1 MSQKTLYYAQLAE
14 DTARRLTGNW
24 ERWAGFLATA
34 SRLYKYPYP
43 DQLMIYVQRPDATA
57 CASYDVWNDRM
68 NRYVRRGSKGIALL
82 DDTGDR
88 LRLRYVF
95 DLADTGTRSNSRDP
109 WLWTLEDR
117 HGIPVKAMLERRYG
131 TAADTLPQQLAD
143 AAGQLADAYWA
154 DHGQEIG
161 GIFANSM
168 LEEYDELNRGLAF
181 KRAVTASTTFA
192 LLSRCGYA
200 PENHFG
206 AETFRNIYEFNTPAT
221 VAALGTAVSESS
233 REVLLQIAAVVR
245 QVERDIAEERRLWDE
260 QHEYRVQAQ
269 RGLSGPEHRAE
280 PAADALGQ
288 VRQDAEKL
296 SEGEPP
302 RPLQPPASEWEAVP
316 APDGDRPGGEAA
328 ARTDDARTD
337 AGGGGNGGAES
348 PRPDAMDGP
357 DERLQGPGRGSD
369 PERADLQLSFF
380 ATEAEQIAQI
390 DQRAETEQ
398 VSVFSF
404 SEADWRAA
412 LASGSGFEHGKER
425 IAAYYAENHSAKE
438 RTAFLKQEYG
448 TGGRSWTFQ
457 DGSNGF
463 LDYDASGIKLRSY
476 PNGQEQRL
484 KWPEVEKRIHVLIA
498 TGQYLDEREAEK
510 PAAKRYQVIV
520 YHQTEGGLDERQEY
534 PTLEEAERA
543 AQGFINGTMEPDGF
557 SYDGAAVFD
566 LQEKTYLR
574 VYGAYPDDTSQPQE
588 VEEPTPSPQSAG
600 DPLAPAYQKGDT
612 VYLEGSPYEI
622 TRVSAY
628 HVELLPPGLVYPI
641 FRSEPKER
649 FEQLLT
655 RDERNAS
662 VTEYLAEALSAIDP
676 DLEEALTMEGGL
688 LDVDGREE
696 LTAAF
701 RAGEGNSQIAQR
713 LAERYSCAADI
724 VELEGGDL
732 ADYQG
737 TQAGFELAIQ
747 DKYETTIS
755 RSWGEVARTLRT
767 LYQVG
772 QGEFVR
778 EPKAME
784 QAESVR
790 EPVDLTV
797 SESTQPE
804 RLEPKTTDSAPAPPE
819 LADTPAKSD
828 APAVPTLISEPVAF
842 YPAGKNGLPYDI
854 AVERLHVEPPQSEIP
869 APPARNFRIT
879 DEHLGE
885 GGPKQKFACN
895 IEAIRTL
902 QAIETE
908 GRSATPE
915 EQTVLSQYVGWG
927 GLADAFDPDK
937 DSWAREY
944 TQLKELLTP
953 EEYAAARA
961 STLNAHYTSPTV
973 IRAIYD
979 AVEQMGFT
987 TGNILEPSMGVGNF
1001 FGMLPESM
1009 QGSRLYGVE
1018 LDSITGRIARQL
1030 YPEANITV
1038 ADFETTSQR
1047 DFYDLA
1053 VGNVPFG
1060 NYKVNDKAYNQL
1072 GFSIHNY
1079 FFAKALDQ
1087 VRPGGV
1093 VAFVTSRFT
1102 MDSKDSSARKYLAQR
1117 ADLLGAVRLPN
1128 NAFKANAGTEV
1139 VSDIL
1144 FLQKL
1149 ERPIDRE
1156 PEWVQV
1162 GRTPEGFTV
1171 NQYFVDHPDMVLG
1184 IFSSENTQYGREDVT
1199 VDPIEGADLAEQ
1211 LKSAMAHIN
1220 GRYEAVERVNTELD
1234 EGAPD
1239 VLPADPGVKNFSYTV
1254 VDGEVYYRENSVMTP
1269 VELSGDAKERV
1280 KGMVEL
1286 RGIVNELI
1294 VYQLED
1300 FPETDIAAKQAELN
1314 AAYDAFTAKY
1324 GLLND
1329 RKNGRLFED
1338 DSSYYLLCSL
1348 ENLDENGKLKS
1359 KADMFTKRTIRP
1371 ERAVTHVD
1379 TPAEALAVSIGEKGR
1394 VDLPYMTELLG
1405 TPEDFGRITDEL
1417 RGVIFQDPSDQ
1428 SWKTADE
1435 YLSGNVRNKLQIAR
1449 LVAANDPAFEVNVEA
1464 LTAAQPKDLDATEI
1478 DVRLGATWIS
1488 PDIIQKFMNE
1498 TFQIPFY
1505 LRYAIRVKFSPATA
1519 EWRIE
1524 GKTKTG
1530 RNDVM
1535 AYETFGT
1542 ARASAYKILEDTLN
1556 LRDARVYDTVEDDSG
1571 KPKRVL
1577 NKKETMLAG
1586 QKQQVI
1592 KDAFANWIWQDP
1604 QRRESLVK
1612 QYNEL
1617 FNSAR
1622 PREYDGSH
1630 IHFVGMNPEI
1640 TLREHQR
1647 NAIAHVLYGG
1657 NTLLAHEV
1665 GAGKT
1670 FEMAASA
1677 MEAKRLGLCQKSLF
1691 VVPNHLTLQWAQEF
1705 LHLYPSAKLLV
1716 ASKRDFETANRK
1728 KFCARIATG
1737 DYDAVI
1743 IGHSQFEK
1751 IPLSFERQ
1759 ERIIQEQIDEIQSGI
1774 AELKHSSGE
1783 KFTIKQMEKSRKQLE
1798 MKLEKLRATERKDDV
1813 VTFEE
1818 LGVDRLFVDESH
1830 HFKNLFLVT
1839 KMRNVAGLSTSE
1851 AQKSSD
1857 MFGKCRYMDELTG
1870 GRGVIF
1876 ATGTPV
1882 SNSMV
1887 ELFTVMRYLQY
1898 GTLQQKNLIHF
1909 DCWASTFGETT
1920 TSIELA
1926 PEGTGYR
1933 ARTRFAK
1940 FFNLPELMTMFK
1952 EVADIKTS
1960 DQLHLPV
1967 PEAKFETV
1975 LVKPSEIQKE
1985 MVQALSERAGK
1996 INAGM
2001 VDASE
2006 DNMLCVTNDGRK
2018 IGLDQRLMNPLLP
2031 DDPNS
2036 KLNACVRNVLRIWE
2050 EGTEQRLTQLL
2061 FCDLS
2066 TPKGDGQ
2073 FNVYDD
2079 VKKKLLAAGVPETEV
2094 AFIHTADTEA
2104 KKKELFSKVRT
2115 GQVRILLGST
2125 AKMGAGTNVQD
2136 RLVAVHHLDVGWKPS
2151 DMTQR
2156 NGRIIRQGNRNKT
2169 VQIYNYVTE
2178 GTFDAYLFQTLENK
2192 QRFIGQIMTSKSP
2205 VRSCEDVD
2213 EQVLSYAEVK
2223 ALCAGNPLIKEKMN
2237 LDVEVAKLKVLKADH
2252 QSQKYRLEDKLLKEF
2267 PASIQCQKA
2276 EIAAL
2281 QQDAKVVE
2289 SNPQV
2294 KDGFCGMSIKGMRF
2308 EDKLAAGERLLL
2320 ACKEMPTAETVTLGN
2335 YRGFGLDLRFD
2346 TFRNEYQAV
2355 LRGASSHFVP
2365 LGTDARGN
2373 LTRLDNA
2380 LDSFPDRIAR
2390 AESQLQTLYQ
2400 QRDAAQVEVE
2410 KPFPKEAELAEK
2422 SARLAELDTLL
2433 NMESRP
2439 EPEQDMSE
2447 AEQDER
2453 SEGHRPSVLA
2463 GLKAAAAE
2471 KPARDKPQKKE
2482 EPER

>member
-1 MSQKTLYYAQLAE
+1 MSEKTLYYAQLAE
-14 DTARRLTGNW
+14 DTARRLTGSW

-43 DQLMIYVQRPDATA
+43 DQLMIYAQRPGATA

-82 DDTGDR
+82 DDAGDR

-95 DLADTGTRSNSRDP
+95 DLADTGTRANSRDP

-117 HGIPVKAMLERRYG
+117 HRIPVAVMLERRYG
-131 TAADTLPQQLAD
+131 TAATDLPQQFAD
-143 AAGQLADAYWA
+143 AAGTLADAYWA
-154 DHGQEIG
+154 DHGQEIS

-192 LLSRCGYA
+192 LLSRCGYT

-206 AETFRNIYEFNTPAT
+206 AEDFRNIYEFNTPAT
-221 VAALGTAVSESS
+221 VAALGTAVSEGS

-245 QVERDIAEERRLWDE
+245 QVEREVTEERRLWDE
-260 QHEYRVQAQ
+260 QHSVAVHAE
-269 RGLSGPEHRAE
+269 RGLSDPEHRTE

-288 VRQDAEKL
+288 VRADAPDI
-296 SEGEPP
+296 SQGESAG
-302 RPLQPPASEWEAVP
+302 PLQSPAPERDAVP
-316 APDGDRPGGEAA
+316 APGGDRPNSEGPLGPA
-328 ARTDDARTD
+328 D
-337 AGGGGNGGAES
+337 GGAAETEPS
-348 PRPDAMDGP
+348 PGQSGAADGLGAAH
-357 DERLQGPGRGSD
+357 ERSENAGRGSN

-380 ATEAEQIAQI
+380 ATEAEQIEQI

-398 VSVFSF
+398 VSAFSF
-404 SEADWRAA
+404 SEADWRTA
-412 LASGSGFEHGKER
+412 LASGSGFEYGKER
-425 IAAYYAENHSAKE
+425 IAAYYAENHTQKE
-438 RTAFLKQEYG
+438 RIEFLKQEYG

-463 LDYDASGIKLRSY
+463 LDYDASGVKLRSY
-476 PNGQEQRL
+476 PKGQEQRL
-484 KWPEVEKRIHVLIA
+484 KWSEVEKRIHVLIA
-498 TGQYLDEREAEK
+498 TGQYLDGPEQTVPDEKDTRTEGDILREKLAERGIING
-510 PAAKRYQVIV
+510 QVIDPKKLDSDPFIRQV
-520 YHQTEGGLDERQEY
+520 VADVTAREIEPVTEAAEPVPLELAQTES
-534 PTLEEAERA
+534 P
-543 AQGFINGTMEPDGF
+543 EP
-557 SYDGAAVFD
+557 
-566 LQEKTYLR
+566 
-574 VYGAYPDDTSQPQE
+574 
-588 VEEPTPSPQSAG
+588 
-600 DPLAPAYQKGDT
+600 
-612 VYLEGSPYEI
+612 EGSPDEY
-622 TRVSAY
+622 AA
-628 HVELLPPGLVYPI
+628 PN
-641 FRSEPKER
+641 EP
-649 FEQLLT
+649 
-655 RDERNAS
+655 
-662 VTEYLAEALSAIDP
+662 
-676 DLEEALTMEGGL
+676 
-688 LDVDGREE
+688 
-696 LTAAF
+696 TA
-701 RAGEGNSQIAQR
+701 
-713 LAERYSCAADI
+713 
-724 VELEGGDL
+724 
-732 ADYQG
+732 
-737 TQAGFELAIQ
+737 T
-747 DKYETTIS
+747 
-755 RSWGEVARTLRT
+755 
-767 LYQVG
+767 
-772 QGEFVR
+772 
-778 EPKAME
+778 
-784 QAESVR
+784 
-790 EPVDLTV
+790 
-797 SESTQPE
+797 
-804 RLEPKTTDSAPAPPE
+804 SAPA
-819 LADTPAKSD
+819 
-828 APAVPTLISEPVAF
+828 AF
-842 YPAGKNGLPYDI
+842 FSANQNALPYDI
-854 AVERLHVEPPQSEIP
+854 VVEKLHIENPEPEIS
-869 APPARNFRIT
+869 ASPARNFHIT

-885 GGPKQKFACN
+885 GGPKQKFARN

-902 QAIETE
+902 QAIEAE

-937 DSWAREY
+937 DSWAKEY
-944 TQLKELLTP
+944 KELKGLLS
-953 EEYAAARA
+953 EDEYAAARA

-979 AVEQMGFT
+979 TVEQMGLI

-1038 ADFETTSQR
+1038 AGFETTSQR

-1060 NYKVNDKAYNQL
+1060 NYKVNDKAYNNL
-1072 GFSIHNY
+1072 GFTIHNY

-1087 VRPGGV
+1087 VRPGGI

-1162 GRTPEGFTV
+1162 GQTPEGFTV
-1171 NQYFVDHPDMVLG
+1171 NQYFVDHPEMILG
-1184 IFSSENTQYGREDVT
+1184 ELSAESTQYGREDVT
-1199 VDPIEGADLAEQ
+1199 VDPIEGADLAGQ
-1211 LKSAMAHIN
+1211 LKEATAKIQ
-1220 GRYEAVERVNTELD
+1220 GRYVAAERAETELD
-1234 EGAPD
+1234 EGASHI
-1239 VLPADPGVKNFSYTV
+1239 LPADPNVKNFSYTV

-1269 VELSGDAKERV
+1269 VELSGDAKERI
-1280 KGMVEL
+1280 KGMAEL
-1286 RGIVNELI
+1286 RSLVNELI
-1294 VYQLED
+1294 AYQLED
-1300 FPETDIAAKQAELN
+1300 FPDADIAAKQAELN
-1314 AAYDAFTAKY
+1314 AAYDAFSTKF

-1379 TPAEALAVSIGEKGR
+1379 TPAEALAVSIGEKGK
-1394 VDLPYMTELLG
+1394 VDLSYMAELLG
-1405 TPEDFGRITDEL
+1405 TPEDFGRITGEL
-1417 RGVIFQDPSDQ
+1417 RGVIFKDPSEDVSDPEAGWQ
-1428 SWKTADE
+1428 TADE

-1449 LVAANDPAFEVNVEA
+1449 LAAANDPAFTINVEA
-1464 LTAAQPKDLDATEI
+1464 LTKAQPKELEASEI

-1488 PDIIQKFMNE
+1488 PDIIQKFMSE
-1498 TFQIPFY
+1498 TFRIPFY
-1505 LRYAIRVKFSPATA
+1505 MRYAIQVKFSPSTA

-1530 RNDVM
+1530 HNDVM

-1586 QKQQVI
+1586 QKQQAI

-1716 ASKRDFETANRK
+1716 ASKKDFETANRK
-1728 KFCARIATG
+1728 KFCVRIATG

-1830 HFKNLFLVT
+1830 SFKNLFLVT

-1870 GRGVIF
+1870 GRGVVF

-1898 GTLQQKNLIHF
+1898 GTLQQKGLTHF

-1985 MVQALSERAGK
+1985 MVQSLSERAGK

-2036 KLNACVRNVLRIWE
+2036 KLNACVSNVLRIWE
-2050 EGTEQRLTQLL
+2050 EGKEDRLTQLL

-2094 AFIHTADTEA
+2094 AFIHSADTEA

-2178 GTFDAYLFQTLENK
+2178 GTFDAYLWQTLENK

-2281 QQDAKVVE
+2281 QQDAKAVE

-2294 KDGFCGMSIKGMRF
+2294 KDGFCGMTVKGMHL

-2355 LRGASSHFVP
+2355 LRGATSHFVP

-2380 LDSFPDRIAR
+2380 LDGFPDRIAR
-2390 AESQLQTLYQ
+2390 AENQLQTLYQ

-2422 SARLAELDTLL
+2422 SARLAELDILL

-2439 EPEQDMSE
+2439 DPEQDTPE
-2447 AEQDER
+2447 AEQDEQ
-2453 SEGHRPSVLA
+2453 SEEHRPSVLA

-2471 KPARDKPQKKE
+2471 KSVPNKQHKKE
-2482 EPER
+2482 AER

>member
-14 DTARRLTGNW
+14 DTARRLTRNW

-43 DQLMIYVQRPDATA
+43 DQLMIYAQRPGATA

-109 WLWTLEDR
+109 WLWKLEDR

-161 GIFANSM
+161 GILANSM

-181 KRAVTASTTFA
+181 KRAVTTSTTFA
-192 LLSRCGYA
+192 LLSRCGYS
-200 PENHFG
+200 PETHFG
-206 AETFRNIYEFNTPAT
+206 PEEFKAVYEFNTPAT

-233 REVLLQIAAVVR
+233 REVLLQIAAVIR

-269 RGLSGPEHRAE
+269 RGLSGPEHRTE

-288 VRQDAEKL
+288 VRADAPDI
-296 SEGEPP
+296 SQGESA
-302 RPLQPPASEWEAVP
+302 RPLQPPAPEREAVP
-316 APDGDRPGGEAA
+316 APGGDRPDSEGPLGPA
-328 ARTDDARTD
+328 D
-337 AGGGGNGGAES
+337 GGAAETEPS
-348 PRPDAMDGP
+348 PGQNGAADGLGAAH
-357 DERLQGPGRGSD
+357 ERSENAGRGSD
-369 PERADLQLSFF
+369 PERADFQLSFF
-380 ATEAEQIAQI
+380 ATEAEQIEQI
-390 DQRAETEQ
+390 DRRAETEQ
-398 VSVFSF
+398 VSAFSF

-412 LASGSGFEHGKER
+412 LASGSGFENGKAR
-425 IAAYYAENHSAKE
+425 IAAYYAENHTQKE
-438 RTAFLKQEYG
+438 HIEFLKQEYG

-463 LDYDASGIKLRSY
+463 LDYDASGVKLRSY

-498 TGQYLDEREAEK
+498 TGQYRDEAEQTV
-510 PAAKRYQVIV
+510 P
-520 YHQTEGGLDERQEY
+520 TEGE
-534 PTLEEAERA
+534 
-543 AQGFINGTMEPDGF
+543 I
-557 SYDGAAVFD
+557 
-566 LQEKTYLR
+566 LR
-574 VYGAYPDDTSQPQE
+574 E
-588 VEEPTPSPQSAG
+588 
-600 DPLAPAYQKGDT
+600 
-612 VYLEGSPYEI
+612 
-622 TRVSAY
+622 
-628 HVELLPPGLVYPI
+628 
-641 FRSEPKER
+641 
-649 FEQLLT
+649 
-655 RDERNAS
+655 
-662 VTEYLAEALSAIDP
+662 
-676 DLEEALTMEGGL
+676 
-688 LDVDGREE
+688 
-696 LTAAF
+696 
-701 RAGEGNSQIAQR
+701 R
-713 LAERYSCAADI
+713 LAERGVVNGQLVDPEKLDSDPFIRQMVADAEATKETVSAQFQKTLTAEDVTDIRLESSSYSAVSREKEYHLSCKINGVPDTLVYTVSQHDDGEGFTIRSGQREEDDIWKKMPQPELEKLEAVLARAVEFDYWSKSIEHAADADA
-724 VELEGGDL
+724 LEVVSL
-732 ADYQG
+732 DYQWAEDLNLSSE
-737 TQAGFELAIQ
+737 QRDALWAQIE
-747 DKYETTIS
+747 
-755 RSWGEVARTLRT
+755 AR
-767 LYQVG
+767 
-772 QGEFVR
+772 
-778 EPKAME
+778 KE
-784 QAESVR
+784 Q
-790 EPVDLTV
+790 LT
-797 SESTQPE
+797 TQPAIPT
-804 RLEPKTTDSAPAPPE
+804 EPMAA
-819 LADTPAKSD
+819 
-828 APAVPTLISEPVAF
+828 
-842 YPAGKNGLPYDI
+842 YPAEETHLPYDVV
-854 AVERLHVEPPQSEIP
+854 VERLHVDQPQPEIS
-869 APPARNFRIT
+869 APPAQNFRIT

-885 GGPKQKFACN
+885 GGPKQKFARN

-902 QAIETE
+902 QTLENE
-908 GRSATPE
+908 NRNATPE
-915 EQTVLSQYVGWG
+915 EQEILSQYVGWG

-944 TQLKELLTP
+944 KELKGLLS
-953 EEYAAARA
+953 EDEYAAARA

-979 AVEQMGFT
+979 AVEQMGFQ

-1009 QGSRLYGVE
+1009 AGSRLYGVE

-1038 ADFETTSQR
+1038 AGFETTSQR

-1093 VAFVTSRFT
+1093 VAFVTSRYT

-1128 NAFKANAGTEV
+1128 NTFKANAGTEV

-1162 GRTPEGFTV
+1162 GRTPEGFTI

-1184 IFSSENTQYGREDVT
+1184 ELSAESTQYGREDVT
-1199 VDPIEGADLAEQ
+1199 VDPIEGSDLAEQ
-1211 LKSAMAHIN
+1211 LK
-1220 GRYEAVERVNTELD
+1220 EATGKIHGQYVAVARTETELD

-1239 VLPADPGVKNFSYTV
+1239 VLPADPNVKNFSYTV

-1280 KGMVEL
+1280 KGMAEL
-1286 RGIVNELI
+1286 RSLVNELI
-1294 VYQLED
+1294 AYQLED
-1300 FPETDIAAKQAELN
+1300 FPDADIAAKQAELN
-1314 AAYDAFTAKY
+1314 AAYDAFSTKF

-1371 ERAVTHVD
+1371 ERTVTHVD
-1379 TPAEALAVSIGEKGR
+1379 TPAEALAVSIGEKGK
-1394 VDLPYMTELLG
+1394 VDLSYMAELLG
-1405 TPEDFGRITDEL
+1405 TPEDFERITGEL
-1417 RGVIFQDPSDQ
+1417 RGVIFKDPSEDVSDPEAGWQ
-1428 SWKTADE
+1428 TADE
-1435 YLSGNVRNKLQIAR
+1435 YLSGNVRNKLQIAK
-1449 LVAANDPAFEVNVEA
+1449 LAAANDPTFAVNVEA
-1464 LTAAQPKDLDATEI
+1464 LTRAQPKELEASEI

-1488 PDIIQKFMNE
+1488 PDVIQKFMNE

-1530 RNDVM
+1530 HNDVM

-1542 ARASAYKILEDTLN
+1542 TRASAYKILEDTLN
-1556 LRDARVYDTVEDDSG
+1556 LRDARVYDTVEDDNG

-1586 QKQQVI
+1586 QKQQAI
-1592 KDAFANWIWQDP
+1592 KDAFANWVWQDP
-1604 QRRESLVK
+1604 QRREMLVR

-1617 FNSAR
+1617 FNSTR

-1716 ASKRDFETANRK
+1716 ASKKDFETANRK

-1759 ERIIQEQIDEIQSGI
+1759 ERIIQEQIDEIQGGI

-1798 MKLEKLRATERKDDV
+1798 MKLEKLRAAERKDDV

-1830 HFKNLFLVT
+1830 SFKNLFLVT

-1882 SNSMV
+1882 SNSMT
-1887 ELFTVMRYLQY
+1887 ELYTVMRYLQY
-1898 GTLQQKNLIHF
+1898 GTLHQKGLTHF

-1985 MVQALSERAGK
+1985 MVQSLSERAGK
-1996 INAGM
+1996 INAGI

-2050 EGTEQRLTQLL
+2050 EGKEERLTQLL

-2079 VKKKLLAAGVPETEV
+2079 VKKKLLAVGVPETEV

-2267 PASIQCQKA
+2267 PASIQRQKV
-2276 EIAAL
+2276 EIVAL
-2281 QQDAKVVE
+2281 QQDAKTAE
-2289 SNPQV
+2289 ANPQV
-2294 KDGFCGMSIKGMRF
+2294 KDGFCGMTVKGMHF

-2320 ACKEMPTAETVTLGN
+2320 ACKEMPTAETVTLGS

-2355 LRGASSHFVP
+2355 LRGATSHFVP
-2365 LGTDARGN
+2365 LGTDVRGN

-2390 AESQLQTLYQ
+2390 AENQLQTLYQ

-2410 KPFPKEAELAEK
+2410 KPFPKEVELAEK

-2433 NMESRP
+2433 NMEGRP
-2439 EPEQDMSE
+2439 EPERE
-2447 AEQDER
+2447 KPEVEQGER
-2453 SEGHRPSVLA
+2453 RPSVLA
-2463 GLKAAAAE
+2463 GLKTAAAE
-2471 KPARDKPQKKE
+2471 KSTPNKQHKKE
-2482 EPER
+2482 AER

>member
-1 MSQKTLYYAQLAE
+1 MSEKTLYYAQLAE
-14 DTARRLTGNW
+14 DTARRLTGSW
-24 ERWAGFLATA
+24 ERWAGFLSTSA
-34 SRLYKYPYP
+34 RLYKYPYP
-43 DQLMIYVQRPDATA
+43 DQLMIYAQRPDATA

-82 DDTGDR
+82 DDAGDR

-117 HGIPVKAMLERRYG
+117 HMIPVAAMLERRYG

-143 AAGQLADAYWA
+143 VAGTLADAYWA

-161 GIFANSM
+161 GILANSL

-181 KRAVTASTTFA
+181 KRAVTTSTTFA

-206 AETFRNIYEFNTPAT
+206 HEEFSNIYEFNTPAT
-221 VAALGTAVSESS
+221 VAALGTAASESS

-260 QHEYRVQAQ
+260 QHSIAVHAE

-280 PAADALGQ
+280 PAADAPGQ
-288 VRQDAEKL
+288 VWADTENL
-296 SEGEPP
+296 SEGEPA
-302 RPLQPPASEWEAVP
+302 RLLQPPAPEREAVP
-316 APDGDRPGGEAA
+316 APGGDRPDGEAA
-328 ARTDDARTD
+328 AGTDDATT
-337 AGGGGNGGAES
+337 GGGGGRYRGTES

-357 DERLQGPGRGSD
+357 DERLQGSGRGSD

-398 VSVFSF
+398 VSAFSF

-412 LASGSGFEHGKER
+412 LASGSGFENGKER
-425 IAAYYAENHSAKE
+425 IAAYYAENHTQKE
-438 RTAFLKQEYG
+438 RIEFLKKEYG
-448 TGGRSWTFQ
+448 TGGCSWTFQ

-463 LDYDASGIKLRSY
+463 LDYDASGVKLRSY

-498 TGQYLDEREAEK
+498 TGQYWDEAEQTV
-510 PAAKRYQVIV
+510 P
-520 YHQTEGGLDERQEY
+520 TEGE
-534 PTLEEAERA
+534 
-543 AQGFINGTMEPDGF
+543 I
-557 SYDGAAVFD
+557 
-566 LQEKTYLR
+566 LR
-574 VYGAYPDDTSQPQE
+574 E
-588 VEEPTPSPQSAG
+588 
-600 DPLAPAYQKGDT
+600 
-612 VYLEGSPYEI
+612 
-622 TRVSAY
+622 
-628 HVELLPPGLVYPI
+628 
-641 FRSEPKER
+641 
-649 FEQLLT
+649 
-655 RDERNAS
+655 
-662 VTEYLAEALSAIDP
+662 
-676 DLEEALTMEGGL
+676 
-688 LDVDGREE
+688 
-696 LTAAF
+696 
-701 RAGEGNSQIAQR
+701 R
-713 LAERYSCAADI
+713 LAERGIVNGQLVDPEKLDSDPFIRQVVADAEATKETVSAQFQKTLTAEDVTDIRLESSSYSAVSREKEYHLSCKINGVPDTLVYTVSQHDDGEGFTIRSGQREEDDIWKKMPQPELEKLEAVLARAVEFDYWSKSIEHAADTDA
-724 VELEGGDL
+724 LEVVSL
-732 ADYQG
+732 DYQWAEDLNLSSEQRDALWAQIEARKEQLT
-737 TQAGFELAIQ
+737 TQ
-747 DKYETTIS
+747 
-755 RSWGEVARTLRT
+755 
-767 LYQVG
+767 
-772 QGEFVR
+772 
-778 EPKAME
+778 
-784 QAESVR
+784 
-790 EPVDLTV
+790 
-797 SESTQPE
+797 
-804 RLEPKTTDSAPAPPE
+804 
-819 LADTPAKSD
+819 
-828 APAVPTLISEPVAF
+828 PAVPTEPMAA
-842 YPAGKNGLPYDI
+842 YPAEETHLPYDVV
-854 AVERLHVEPPQSEIP
+854 VERLHVDQPQPEIP
-869 APPARNFRIT
+869 APPARNFHIT

-885 GGPKQKFACN
+885 GGPKQKFARN

-902 QAIETE
+902 QAIEAE

-944 TQLKELLTP
+944 TQLKELLSP

-979 AVEQMGFT
+979 AVEQMGFR
-987 TGNILEPSMGVGNF
+987 TGNILEPSCGVGNF

-1038 ADFETTSQR
+1038 AGFETTSQR

-1060 NYKVNDKAYNQL
+1060 NYKVNDKAYNNL

-1102 MDSKDSSARKYLAQR
+1102 MDSKDSTARKYLAQR

-1162 GRTPEGFTV
+1162 GQTPEGYTI

-1184 IFSSENTQYGREDVT
+1184 ELSAESTQYGREDVT
-1199 VDPIEGADLAEQ
+1199 VDPIEGSDLAEQ

-1220 GRYEAVERVNTELD
+1220 GRYEAMERVNTELD
-1234 EGAPD
+1234 EGASHI
-1239 VLPADPGVKNFSYTV
+1239 LPADPNVKNFSYTV

-1286 RGIVNELI
+1286 RGLVNELI
-1294 VYQLED
+1294 SYQLED
-1300 FPETDIAAKQAELN
+1300 YPDAEISAKQAELN

-1371 ERAVTHVD
+1371 ERTVTHVD

-1394 VDLPYMTELLG
+1394 VDLSYMAELLG

-1428 SWKTADE
+1428 NWKTADE

-1449 LVAANDPAFEVNVEA
+1449 LAAANDPAFTINVEA
-1464 LTAAQPKDLDATEI
+1464 LTKAQPKELEASEI

-1488 PDIIQKFMNE
+1488 PDIIQKFMSE
-1498 TFQIPFY
+1498 TFRIPFY
-1505 LRYAIRVKFSPATA
+1505 MRYAIQVKFSPSTA

-1586 QKQQVI
+1586 QKQQAI

-1617 FNSAR
+1617 FNSTR

-1640 TLREHQR
+1640 TLRKHQR

-1716 ASKRDFETANRK
+1716 ASKKDFETANRK

-1818 LGVDRLFVDESH
+1818 LGVDRLFVDEGH
-1830 HFKNLFLVT
+1830 AFKNLFLVT

-1870 GRGVIF
+1870 GRGVVF

-1898 GTLQQKNLIHF
+1898 GTLQQKGLTHF

-1985 MVQALSERAGK
+1985 MVQSLSERAGK
-1996 INAGM
+1996 INAGI
-2001 VDASE
+2001 VDPSE
-2006 DNMLCVTNDGRK
+2006 DNMLKITSDGRK

-2050 EGTEQRLTQLL
+2050 EGKEGKLTQLL

-2079 VKKKLLAAGVPETEV
+2079 VKKKLLAAGVPESEV

-2281 QQDAKVVE
+2281 QQDAKAVE

-2294 KDGFCGMSIKGMRF
+2294 KDGFCGMTVKGMHF

-2320 ACKEMPTAETVTLGN
+2320 VCKEMPTAETVTLGH

-2355 LRGASSHFVP
+2355 LRGATSHFVP

-2390 AESQLQTLYQ
+2390 AENQLQTLYQ

-2433 NMESRP
+2433 NMEGRP
-2439 EPEQDMSE
+2439 EPEQEEPE
-2447 AEQDER
+2447 AEQDEQ
-2453 SEGHRPSVLA
+2453 SGEHRLSVLA

-2471 KPARDKPQKKE
+2471 KSAPNKQHKKE
-2482 EPER
+2482 AER

>member
-1 MSQKTLYYAQLAE
+1 MSEKTLYYAQLAE

-34 SRLYKYPYP
+34 GRLYKYPYP
-43 DQLMIYVQRPDATA
+43 DQLMIYAQRPNATA

-82 DDTGDR
+82 DDAGDR

-117 HGIPVKAMLERRYG
+117 HRIPVAAMLERRYG
-131 TAADTLPQQLAD
+131 TAATDLPQQFAD
-143 AAGQLADAYWA
+143 AAGTLADAYWA
-154 DHGQEIG
+154 DHGQEIS
-161 GIFANSM
+161 GILANSM

-200 PENHFG
+200 PENCFG
-206 AETFRNIYEFNTPAT
+206 AEAFRNIYEFNTPAT

-260 QHEYRVQAQ
+260 QHSIAVHAE
-269 RGLSGPEHRAE
+269 RGLSDPEHRAE
-280 PAADALGQ
+280 PAADASGQ
-288 VRQDAEKL
+288 VRADAPDVSQE
-296 SEGEPP
+296 EPADS
-302 RPLQPPASEWEAVP
+302 LQSPAAERETVP
-316 APDGDRPGGEAA
+316 APGGDRPSGETAPRA
-328 ARTDDARTD
+328 DNARTD
-337 AGGGGNGGAES
+337 AGSGRNGGPES

-369 PERADLQLSFF
+369 PERVDFQLSFF
-380 ATEAEQIAQI
+380 ATEAEQIEQI

-398 VSVFSF
+398 VSAFSF

-412 LASGSGFEHGKER
+412 LASGSGFENGKAR
-425 IAAYYAENHSAKE
+425 IAAYYAENHTQKE
-438 RTAFLKQEYG
+438 RIEFLKKEYG
-448 TGGRSWTFQ
+448 TGGCSWTFQ

-498 TGQYLDEREAEK
+498 MGQYLDEQKAEET
-510 PAAKRYQVIV
+510 AANRYQVIV
-520 YHQTEGGLDERQEY
+520 YHRTENGFDERREY
-534 PTLEEAERA
+534 PTLEEAEQA
-543 AQGFINGTMEPDGF
+543 AQGYVDGTLESDGF
-557 SYDGAAVFD
+557 TYDGAAVYD

-574 VYGAYPDDTSQPQE
+574 VFGAYPDETAQSQVE
-588 VEEPTPSPQSAG
+588 VKESIPTAR

-628 HVELLPPGLVYPI
+628 HVELLPPGLAYPI
-641 FRSEPKER
+641 FRSEPTER
-649 FEQLLT
+649 FEQLLA
-655 RDERNAS
+655 RDERNVS
-662 VTEYLAEALSAIDP
+662 ITEYLTDSLSAIDP

-713 LAERYSCAADI
+713 LAERYSGAADI

-755 RSWGEVARTLRT
+755 RSWGEVARMLRT

-778 EPKAME
+778 EPKAVE
-784 QAESVR
+784 QP
-790 EPVDLTV
+790 EPVLETV
-797 SESTQPE
+797 NFATSEPTQSERFEPE
-804 RLEPKTTDSAPAPPE
+804 TTDSAPVPHE
-819 LADTPAKSD
+819 LPGTPIESD
-828 APAVPTLISEPVAF
+828 APAVPTLTSEPVAF
-842 YPAGKNGLPYDI
+842 YPADKNGLPYDI
-854 AVERLHVEPPQSEIP
+854 TVERLHVEPQQPEIP

-885 GGPKQKFACN
+885 GGPKQKFARN
-895 IEAIRTL
+895 VEAIRTL
-902 QAIETE
+902 QTLENE
-908 GRSATPE
+908 NRNATPE
-915 EQTVLSQYVGWG
+915 EQEILSQYVGWG

-937 DSWAREY
+937 DSWAKEY
-944 TQLKELLTP
+944 KELKGLLS
-953 EEYAAARA
+953 EDEYAAARA

-979 AVEQMGFT
+979 AVEQIGFT
-987 TGNILEPSMGVGNF
+987 TGKILEPSCGVGNF

-1009 QGSRLYGVE
+1009 AGSRLYGVE

-1030 YPEANITV
+1030 YPEATITV
-1038 ADFETTSQR
+1038 AGFETTSQR

-1087 VRPGGV
+1087 VRSGGI

-1102 MDSKDSSARKYLAQR
+1102 MDSKDSTARKYLAQR

-1156 PEWVQV
+1156 AEWVQV
-1162 GRTPEGFTV
+1162 GQTPEGFTI

-1184 IFSSENTQYGREDVT
+1184 ELSAESTQYGREDIT
-1199 VDPIEGADLAEQ
+1199 VDPIEGANLAEQ
-1211 LKSAMAHIN
+1211 LKAAAGKIH
-1220 GRYEAVERVNTELD
+1220 GQYVAVTRTETELD
-1234 EGAPD
+1234 ESAAGI
-1239 VLPADPGVKNFSYTV
+1239 LPADPGVKNFSYTV
-1254 VDGEVYYRENSVMTP
+1254 ADGEVYYRENSVMTP

-1286 RGIVNELI
+1286 RSIVNELI
-1294 VYQLED
+1294 AYQLED
-1300 FPETDIAAKQAELN
+1300 FLESDIAAKQAELN
-1314 AAYDAFTAKY
+1314 AAYDAFTTKF

-1379 TPAEALAVSIGEKGR
+1379 TPAEALAVSIGEKGK
-1394 VDLPYMTELLG
+1394 VDLPYMAELLG
-1405 TPEDFGRITDEL
+1405 TPEDFGRITGEL

-1435 YLSGNVRNKLQIAR
+1435 YLSGNVRNKLQIAK
-1449 LVAANDPAFEVNVEA
+1449 LAAANDPAFTVNVEA
-1464 LTAAQPKDLDATEI
+1464 LTKAQPKELEASEI

-1530 RNDVM
+1530 HNDVM

-1542 ARASAYKILEDTLN
+1542 TRASAYKILEDTLN

-1586 QKQQVI
+1586 QKQQAI
-1592 KDAFANWIWQDP
+1592 KDAFANWVWQDP

-1617 FNSAR
+1617 FNSTR

-1716 ASKRDFETANRK
+1716 ASKKDFETANRK

-1798 MKLEKLRATERKDDV
+1798 MKLEKLRAAERKDDV
-1813 VTFEE
+1813 ITFEE

-1830 HFKNLFLVT
+1830 SFKNLFLVT

-1870 GRGVIF
+1870 GWGVVF

-1882 SNSMV
+1882 SNSMT
-1887 ELFTVMRYLQY
+1887 ELYTVMRYLQY
-1898 GTLQQKNLIHF
+1898 GTLQQKGLTHF
-1909 DCWASTFGETT
+1909 DCWASTFGETS

-1985 MVQALSERAGK
+1985 MVQSLSERAGK

-2036 KLNACVRNVLRIWE
+2036 KLNVCVRNVLRIWE
-2050 EGTEQRLTQLL
+2050 EGKADRLTQLL

-2079 VKKKLLAAGVPETEV
+2079 VKKKLLAAGVPESEV

-2267 PASIQCQKA
+2267 PASIQRQKV
-2276 EIAAL
+2276 EISAL
-2281 QQDAKVVE
+2281 QQDAKVAE
-2289 SNPQV
+2289 DNPQV
-2294 KDGFCGMSIKGMRF
+2294 KDGFCGMTVKGMHF

-2320 ACKEMPTAETVTLGN
+2320 ACKEMPTAETVTLGS

-2355 LRGASSHFVP
+2355 LRGATSHFVP

-2373 LTRLDNA
+2373 LTRLDNV
-2380 LDSFPDRIAR
+2380 LDGFPDRIAR
-2390 AESQLQTLYQ
+2390 AENQLQTLYQ

-2433 NMESRP
+2433 NMEGRP
-2439 EPEQDMSE
+2439 EPERE
-2447 AEQDER
+2447 EPETEQGGR
-2453 SEGHRPSVLA
+2453 RPSVLA

-2471 KPARDKPQKKE
+2471 KSAPNKQHKKE
-2482 EPER
+2482 AER

>member
-1 MSQKTLYYAQLAE
+1 MSEKTLYYAQLAE

-24 ERWAGFLATA
+24 ERWAGFLSTA
-34 SRLYKYPYP
+34 AQLYKYPYP
-43 DQLMIYVQRPDATA
+43 DQLMIYAQRPDATA

-82 DDTGDR
+82 DDAGDR

-95 DLADTGTRSNSRDP
+95 DLADTGTRPNSRDP

-117 HGIPVKAMLERRYG
+117 HRIPVAAMLERRYG
-131 TAADTLPQQLAD
+131 TDAADLPQQLAD

-161 GIFANSM
+161 GILANSM

-181 KRAVTASTTFA
+181 KRAVTTSTTFA
-192 LLSRCGYA
+192 LLSRCGYS

-206 AETFRNIYEFNTPAT
+206 HEEFSNIYEFNTPAT

-269 RGLSGPEHRAE
+269 RGLSGPEYRTE
-280 PAADALGQ
+280 PAADASGQ
-288 VRQDAEKL
+288 VRADAPDVPQ
-296 SEGEPP
+296 GEPADS
-302 RPLQPPASEWEAVP
+302 LQSPAAERETVP
-316 APDGDRPGGEAA
+316 APGGDRPSGEAA
-328 ARTDDARTD
+328 AGTDDAHID

-357 DERLQGPGRGSD
+357 DERLQGPGRGSN

-398 VSVFSF
+398 VSAFSF

-412 LASGSGFEHGKER
+412 LASGSGFEYGKER
-425 IAAYYAENHSAKE
+425 IAAYYAENHTQKE
-438 RTAFLKQEYG
+438 HIEFLKQEYG

-463 LDYDASGIKLRSY
+463 LDYDASGVKFREY
-476 PNGQEQRL
+476 AGNHEQLL

-498 TGQYLDEREAEK
+498 TGQYLDGPEQTVPDEK
-510 PAAKRYQVIV
+510 DTR
-520 YHQTEGGLDERQEY
+520 TEGEILR
-534 PTLEEAERA
+534 
-543 AQGFINGTMEPDGF
+543 
-557 SYDGAAVFD
+557 
-566 LQEKTYLR
+566 EK
-574 VYGAYPDDTSQPQE
+574 
-588 VEEPTPSPQSAG
+588 
-600 DPLAPAYQKGDT
+600 
-612 VYLEGSPYEI
+612 
-622 TRVSAY
+622 
-628 HVELLPPGLVYPI
+628 
-641 FRSEPKER
+641 
-649 FEQLLT
+649 
-655 RDERNAS
+655 
-662 VTEYLAEALSAIDP
+662 
-676 DLEEALTMEGGL
+676 
-688 LDVDGREE
+688 
-696 LTAAF
+696 
-701 RAGEGNSQIAQR
+701 
-713 LAERYSCAADI
+713 LAERGIVNGQVIDPEKLDSDPFIRQVVADAEATKETVSAQFQKTLTAEDVTDIRLESSSYSAVSREKEYHLSCKINGVPDTLVYTVSRHDDGEGFTIRSGQREEDNIWKKMPQPELEKLEAVLARAVEFDYWSKSIEHAADADA
-724 VELEGGDL
+724 LEVVTL
-732 ADYQG
+732 DYQWAEDLNLSSEQRSALWAQIEARKEQLT
-737 TQAGFELAIQ
+737 TQ
-747 DKYETTIS
+747 
-755 RSWGEVARTLRT
+755 
-767 LYQVG
+767 
-772 QGEFVR
+772 
-778 EPKAME
+778 
-784 QAESVR
+784 
-790 EPVDLTV
+790 
-797 SESTQPE
+797 
-804 RLEPKTTDSAPAPPE
+804 
-819 LADTPAKSD
+819 
-828 APAVPTLISEPVAF
+828 PAVPTEPMAA
-842 YPAGKNGLPYDI
+842 YPAEETHLPYDVV
-854 AVERLHVEPPQSEIP
+854 VERLHVDQPQPEIP

-885 GGPKQKFACN
+885 GGPKQKFARN

-902 QAIETE
+902 QTLENE
-908 GRSATPE
+908 NRNATPE
-915 EQTVLSQYVGWG
+915 EQEILSQYVGWG

-944 TQLKELLTP
+944 TQLKELLSP
-953 EEYAAARA
+953 EEYTAARA

-979 AVEQMGFT
+979 AVEQMGFR
-987 TGNILEPSMGVGNF
+987 TGNILEPSCGVGNF

-1009 QGSRLYGVE
+1009 AGSRLYGVE

-1038 ADFETTSQR
+1038 AGFETTSQR

-1060 NYKVNDKAYNQL
+1060 NYKVNDKAYNNL

-1087 VRPGGV
+1087 VRPGGI

-1162 GRTPEGFTV
+1162 GQTPEGFTV
-1171 NQYFVDHPDMVLG
+1171 NQYFVDHPEMILG
-1184 IFSSENTQYGREDVT
+1184 ELSAESTQYGREDVT
-1199 VDPIEGADLAEQ
+1199 VDPIEGADLAGQ
-1211 LKSAMAHIN
+1211 LKEATAKIQ
-1220 GRYEAVERVNTELD
+1220 GRYVAAERAETELD
-1234 EGAPD
+1234 EGASHI
-1239 VLPADPGVKNFSYTV
+1239 LPADPNVKNFSYTV

-1269 VELSGDAKERV
+1269 VELSGDAKERI
-1280 KGMVEL
+1280 KGMAEL
-1286 RGIVNELI
+1286 RSLVNELI
-1294 VYQLED
+1294 AYQLED
-1300 FPETDIAAKQAELN
+1300 FPDADIAAKQAELN

-1379 TPAEALAVSIGEKGR
+1379 TPAEALAVSIGEKGK
-1394 VDLPYMTELLG
+1394 VDLPYMAELLG
-1405 TPEDFGRITDEL
+1405 TPEDFERITGEL
-1417 RGVIFQDPSDQ
+1417 RGVIFKDSSDQ
-1428 SWKTADE
+1428 NWKTADE
-1435 YLSGNVRNKLQIAR
+1435 YLSGNVRNKLQIAK
-1449 LVAANDPAFEVNVEA
+1449 LAAAKDPAFTVNVEA
-1464 LTAAQPKDLDATEI
+1464 LTRAQPKELEASEI

-1488 PDIIQKFMNE
+1488 PDVIQKFMNE

-1524 GKTKTG
+1524 GKTKTN
-1530 RNDVM
+1530 RNDVI

-1556 LRDARVYDTVEDDSG
+1556 LRDARVYDTVEDDRG

-1586 QKQQVI
+1586 QKQQAI

-1604 QRRESLVK
+1604 QRREVLVR

-1617 FNSAR
+1617 FNSTR

-1640 TLREHQR
+1640 TLRKHQR

-1716 ASKRDFETANRK
+1716 ASKKDFETANRK

-1759 ERIIQEQIDEIQSGI
+1759 ERIIQEQIDEIQGGI

-1783 KFTIKQMEKSRKQLE
+1783 KFTVKQMEKSRKQLE
-1798 MKLEKLRATERKDDV
+1798 MKLEKLRAAERKDDV
-1813 VTFEE
+1813 ITFEE

-1830 HFKNLFLVT
+1830 SFKNLFLVT

-1870 GRGVIF
+1870 GRGVVF

-1882 SNSMV
+1882 SNSMT

-1898 GTLQQKNLIHF
+1898 GTLQQKGLTHF
-1909 DCWASTFGETT
+1909 DCWASTFGETS

-1985 MVQALSERAGK
+1985 MVQSLSERAGK

-2036 KLNACVRNVLRIWE
+2036 KLNACVRNVLHIWE
-2050 EGTEQRLTQLL
+2050 EGKADRLTQLL

-2079 VKKKLLAAGVPETEV
+2079 VKKKLLAAGVPESEV

-2267 PASIQCQKA
+2267 PASIQRQKV
-2276 EIAAL
+2276 EISAL
-2281 QQDAKVVE
+2281 QQDAKVAE
-2289 SNPQV
+2289 DNPQV
-2294 KDGFCGMSIKGMRF
+2294 KDGFCGMTVKGMHF

-2320 ACKEMPTAETVTLGN
+2320 ACKEMPTAETVTLGS
-2335 YRGFGLDLRFD
+2335 YRGFGFDLRFD

-2355 LRGASSHFVP
+2355 LRGATSHFVP

-2373 LTRLDNA
+2373 LTRLDNV

-2390 AESQLQTLYQ
+2390 AENQLQTLYQ
-2400 QRDAAQVEVE
+2400 QRDAAQQEVQ

-2422 SARLAELDTLL
+2422 SARLAELDALL
-2433 NMESRP
+2433 NMEGRP
-2439 EPEQDMSE
+2439 EPERE
-2447 AEQDER
+2447 EPETEQGGE
-2453 SEGHRPSVLA
+2453 HRPSVIDS
-2463 GLKAAAAE
+2463 LKRTVPPYATE
-2471 KPARDKPQKKE
+2471 KKLKRHNKE
-2482 EPER
+2482 R

>member
-24 ERWAGFLATA
+24 ERWADFLSLAG
-34 SRLYKYPYP
+34 RLYKYPYH
-43 DQLMIYVQRPDATA
+43 DQLMIYAQRPNATA

-82 DDTGDR
+82 DDAGDR

-95 DLADTGTRSNSRDP
+95 DLADTGTRPNSRDP

-143 AAGQLADAYWA
+143 VAGTLADAYWA

-161 GIFANSM
+161 GILANSL

-260 QHEYRVQAQ
+260 QHSIAVHAE
-269 RGLSGPEHRAE
+269 RGLSDPEHRAE
-280 PAADALGQ
+280 PAAASGQ
-288 VRQDAEKL
+288 VRADAPDV
-296 SEGEPP
+296 SQGEPAG
-302 RPLQPPASEWEAVP
+302 PLQSPAPERDAVP
-316 APDGDRPGGEAA
+316 APGGDRPDSEGPLGPA
-328 ARTDDARTD
+328 D
-337 AGGGGNGGAES
+337 GGAAETEPS
-348 PRPDAMDGP
+348 PGQSGAADGLGAAH
-357 DERLQGPGRGSD
+357 ERSENAGRGSD
-369 PERADLQLSFF
+369 PERVDFQLSFF
-380 ATEAEQIAQI
+380 ATEAEQIEQI
-390 DQRAETEQ
+390 DRRAETEQ
-398 VSVFSF
+398 VSAFSF
-404 SEADWRAA
+404 SEADWRTA
-412 LASGSGFEHGKER
+412 LASGSGFANGKER
-425 IAAYYAENHSAKE
+425 IAAYYTEHHSAKE

-463 LDYDASGIKLRSY
+463 LDYDASGVKLRSY

-484 KWPEVEKRIHVLIA
+484 KWSEVEKRIHVLIA
-498 TGQYLDEREAEK
+498 TGKYLDEREAEK

-520 YHQTEGGLDERQEY
+520 YHQTEGGFDERREY
-534 PTLEEAERA
+534 LTLEEAERA
-543 AQGFINGTMEPDGF
+543 AQGYVDGTLESDAF
-557 SYDGAAVFD
+557 TYDGAAVYD

-574 VYGAYPDDTSQPQE
+574 VFGVYPDETAQSQVE
-588 VEEPTPSPQSAG
+588 VEEPTPSPQPAR
-600 DPLAPAYQKGDT
+600 DPLDPAYQNGDT

-628 HVELLPPGLVYPI
+628 HVELLPPGLAYPI

-649 FEQLLT
+649 FEQLLA
-655 RDERNAS
+655 RDERNVS
-662 VTEYLAEALSAIDP
+662 ITEYLTDSLSAIDP

-713 LAERYSCAADI
+713 LAERYSGAADI

-755 RSWGEVARTLRT
+755 RSWGEVARMLRT

-772 QGEFVR
+772 QGEFAY
-778 EPKAME
+778 EPKAAE
-784 QAESVR
+784 QTEAAE
-790 EPVDLTV
+790 
-797 SESTQPE
+797 
-804 RLEPKTTDSAPAPPE
+804 PAPLE
-819 LADTPAKSD
+819 LAQTEPPEPETSPDESA
-828 APAVPTLISEPVAF
+828 APDEPTVTSEPVAF
-842 YPAGKNGLPYDI
+842 YPADKNNLPYDVV
-854 AVERLHVEPPQSEIP
+854 VEKLQIENPEPEIS

-885 GGPKQKFACN
+885 GGPKQKFARN

-902 QAIETE
+902 QTLENE
-908 GRSATPE
+908 NRNATPE
-915 EQTVLSQYVGWG
+915 EQEILSQYVGWG

-937 DSWAREY
+937 GSWAKEY
-944 TQLKELLTP
+944 KELKGLLS
-953 EEYAAARA
+953 EDEYAAARA

-1018 LDSITGRIARQL
+1018 LDSITGRIAQQL

-1038 ADFETTSQR
+1038 AGFETTSQR

-1060 NYKVNDKAYNQL
+1060 NYKVNDKAYNKL

-1087 VRPGGV
+1087 VRPGGI

-1128 NAFKANAGTEV
+1128 KAFKANAGTEV

-1162 GRTPEGFTV
+1162 GQTPEGFTV
-1171 NQYFVDHPDMVLG
+1171 NQYFVDHPEMILG
-1184 IFSSENTQYGREDVT
+1184 ELSAESTQYGREDVT
-1199 VDPIEGADLAEQ
+1199 VDPIEGADLAGQ
-1211 LKSAMAHIN
+1211 LKEATAKIQ
-1220 GRYEAVERVNTELD
+1220 GRYVAAERAETELD
-1234 EGAPD
+1234 EGASHI
-1239 VLPADPGVKNFSYTV
+1239 LPADPSVKNFSYTV

-1280 KGMVEL
+1280 KRMVEL

-1294 VYQLED
+1294 SYQLED
-1300 FPETDIAAKQAELN
+1300 FPEADIAAKQAELN

-1379 TPAEALAVSIGEKGR
+1379 TPAEALAVSIGEKGK
-1394 VDLPYMTELLG
+1394 VDLPYMAELLG
-1405 TPEDFGRITDEL
+1405 TPEDFERITGEL
-1417 RGVIFQDPSDQ
+1417 RGVIFKDPSEDVSDPEAGWQ
-1428 SWKTADE
+1428 TADE
-1435 YLSGNVRNKLQIAR
+1435 YLSGNVRNKLQIAK
-1449 LVAANDPAFEVNVEA
+1449 LAAATDPAFEVNVEA
-1464 LTAAQPKDLDATEI
+1464 LTKAQPRDLDATEI

-1488 PDIIQKFMNE
+1488 PDVIQKFMNE

-1530 RNDVM
+1530 PNDVM

-1542 ARASAYKILEDTLN
+1542 TRASAYKILEDTLN
-1556 LRDARVYDTVEDDSG
+1556 LRDARVYDTVEDDRG

-1586 QKQQVI
+1586 QKQQAI

-1604 QRRESLVK
+1604 QRRESLIK

-1617 FNSAR
+1617 FNSTR

-1716 ASKRDFETANRK
+1716 ASKKDFETANRK

-1759 ERIIQEQIDEIQSGI
+1759 ERIIQEQIDEIQGGI

-1783 KFTIKQMEKSRKQLE
+1783 KFTVKQMEKSRKQLE
-1798 MKLEKLRATERKDDV
+1798 IKLEKLRAAERKDDV

-1830 HFKNLFLVT
+1830 SFKNLFLVT
-1839 KMRNVAGLSTSE
+1839 KMRNVAGLSASE

-1870 GRGVIF
+1870 GRGVVF

-1882 SNSMV
+1882 SNSMT

-1898 GTLQQKNLIHF
+1898 GTLQQKGLTHF
-1909 DCWASTFGETT
+1909 DCWASTFGETS

-1985 MVQALSERAGK
+1985 MVQSLSERAGK

-2001 VDASE
+2001 VDPSE

-2036 KLNACVRNVLRIWE
+2036 KLNACVSNVLRIWE
-2050 EGTEQRLTQLL
+2050 EGKEDRLTQLL

-2178 GTFDAYLFQTLENK
+2178 GTFDAYLWQTLENK

-2267 PASIQCQKA
+2267 PASIQRQKV
-2276 EIAAL
+2276 EISAL
-2281 QQDAKVVE
+2281 QQDAKVAE
-2289 SNPQV
+2289 DNPQV
-2294 KDGFCGMSIKGMRF
+2294 KDGFCGMTVKGMHF

-2355 LRGASSHFVP
+2355 LRGATSHFVP

-2380 LDSFPDRIAR
+2380 LDNFPDRIAR
-2390 AESQLQTLYQ
+2390 AENQLQTLYQ

-2433 NMESRP
+2433 NMEGRP
-2439 EPEQDMSE
+2439 EPERE
-2447 AEQDER
+2447 EPEVEQDE
-2453 SEGHRPSVLA
+2453 HRPSVLA

-2471 KPARDKPQKKE
+2471 KSAPNKQHKKE
-2482 EPER
+2482 AER

>member
-1 MSQKTLYYAQLAE
+1 MSQKTLYYAQLAK
-14 DTARRLTGNW
+14 DTARHVTGDW
-24 ERWAGFLATA
+24 QRWTGFLSTA
-34 SRLYKYPYP
+34 ARLYKYSYP
-43 DQLMIYVQRPDATA
+43 DQLMIYAQRPDATA

-82 DDTGDR
+82 DDAGDR

-95 DLADTGTRSNSRDP
+95 DLADTGTRPNSRAP

-117 HGIPVKAMLERRYG
+117 HAIPVAAMLERRYG
-131 TAADTLPQQLAD
+131 TAANDLPQQFADVAGILAD
-143 AAGQLADAYWA
+143 DYWA
-154 DHGQEIG
+154 NHEREVR
-161 GIFANSM
+161 GILANSM
-168 LEEYDELNRGLAF
+168 LEEYDELNLGLAF
-181 KRAVTASTTFA
+181 KRAAAVSTTYA
-192 LLSRCGYA
+192 LLSRCGYQ
-200 PENHFG
+200 PESHFG
-206 AETFRNIYEFNTPAT
+206 PEEFRQVYKFDTPAA
-221 VAALGTAVSESS
+221 VAALGTAVSDAS
-233 REVLLQIAAVVR
+233 REVLLQIGAVIKQIER
-245 QVERDIAEERRLWDE
+245 EVEEERRLWDE
-260 QHEYRVQAQ
+260 QHSIAVHAE
-269 RGLSGPEHRAE
+269 RGLSGPEHRTE

-288 VRQDAEKL
+288 VRADAPDV
-296 SEGEPP
+296 SQGEPADS
-302 RPLQPPASEWEAVP
+302 LQSPAAERETVP
-316 APDGDRPGGEAA
+316 APAGGGRDGAPAA
-328 ARTDDARTD
+328 GTDDAP
-337 AGGGGNGGAES
+337 AGERRGSDGGAES
-348 PRPDAMDGP
+348 QRPDGVDRP
-357 DERLQGPGRGSD
+357 DERLQSAGRGSD
-369 PERADLQLSFF
+369 PERTDLQLSFF
-380 ATEAEQIAQI
+380 LAEAEQIAQI
-390 DQRAETEQ
+390 DQRAETEK
-398 VSVFSF
+398 VSAFSF

-412 LASGSGFEHGKER
+412 LASGSGFENGKTR
-425 IAAYYAENHSAKE
+425 IAAYYAENHTQKE
-438 RTAFLKQEYG
+438 RVTFLKQEYG

-457 DGSNGF
+457 DGSSGF
-463 LDYDASGIKLRSY
+463 LDYNARGVKLREY
-476 PNGQEQRL
+476 AGNHEQLL

-498 TGQYLDEREAEK
+498 TGQYLDGPESEK

-543 AQGFINGTMEPDGF
+543 AQAFVNGTMEPDGF
-557 SYDGAAVFD
+557 AYDGAAVFD

-574 VYGAYPDDTSQPQE
+574 VYGAYPEDTSQPQME
-588 VEEPTPSPQSAG
+588 VEDPTPFPQPVR
-600 DPLAPAYQKGDT
+600 DPLTPAYQKGDT
-612 VYLEGSPYEI
+612 VYLEGSSYEI
-622 TRVSAY
+622 TKVNTF
-628 HVELLPPGLVYPI
+628 HVELLPPGQMYPV

-649 FEQLLT
+649 FEHLLT
-655 RDERNAS
+655 QDERNAH
-662 VTEYLAEALSAIDP
+662 
-676 DLEEALTMEGGL
+676 
-688 LDVDGREE
+688 
-696 LTAAF
+696 
-701 RAGEGNSQIAQR
+701 IADF
-713 LAERYSCAADI
+713 L
-724 VELEGGDL
+724 
-732 ADYQG
+732 
-737 TQAGFELAIQ
+737 
-747 DKYETTIS
+747 
-755 RSWGEVARTLRT
+755 
-767 LYQVG
+767 
-772 QGEFVR
+772 
-778 EPKAME
+778 
-784 QAESVR
+784 
-790 EPVDLTV
+790 
-797 SESTQPE
+797 PE
-804 RLEPKTTDSAPAPPE
+804 PPE
-819 LADTPAKSD
+819 KVNADLREGPA
-828 APAVPTLISEPVAF
+828 AEQPEPVAEMTE
-842 YPAGKNGLPYDI
+842 PASP
-854 AVERLHVEPPQSEIP
+854 EPEQPSTK
-869 APPARNFRIT
+869 NFRIT

-902 QAIETE
+902 QAIEAE

-979 AVEQMGFT
+979 AVEQMGFR
-987 TGNILEPSMGVGNF
+987 TGNILEPSCGVGNF

-1030 YPEANITV
+1030 YPGANITV
-1038 ADFETTSQR
+1038 AGFETTSQR

-1060 NYKVNDKAYNQL
+1060 NYRVNDKAYNQL

-1087 VRPGGV
+1087 VRPGGI

-1102 MDSKDSSARKYLAQR
+1102 MDSKDSTARKHLAER

-1162 GRTPEGFTV
+1162 GQTPEGFTV
-1171 NQYFVDHPDMVLG
+1171 NQYFVDHSDMVLG
-1184 IFSSENTQYGREDVT
+1184 ELSAENTQYGREDVT
-1199 VDPIEGADLAEQ
+1199 VNPIEGADLGEQ
-1211 LKSAMAHIN
+1211 LKTAMTHIN
-1220 GRYEAVERVNTELD
+1220 GRFEAVVRMDTELD
-1234 EGAPD
+1234 EGTSN
-1239 VLPADPGVKNFSYTV
+1239 VLPADPSVKNFSYTV
-1254 VDGEVYYRENSVMTP
+1254 VDGEIYYRENSVMTS

-1286 RGIVNELI
+1286 RSIVNELI
-1294 VYQLED
+1294 SYQLED
-1300 FPETDIAAKQAELN
+1300 YPDTDIVAKQAELN
-1314 AAYDAFTAKY
+1314 TAYDAFTTKY

-1348 ENLDENGKLKS
+1348 ENLDENGQLKS

-1394 VDLPYMTELLG
+1394 VDLPYMAKLLG
-1405 TPEDFGRITDEL
+1405 TPEDFERITGEL

-1428 SWKTADE
+1428 NWKTADE
-1435 YLSGNVRNKLQIAR
+1435 YLSGNVRNKLQIAK
-1449 LVAANDPAFEVNVEA
+1449 LAAANDPAFEVNVEA
-1464 LTAAQPKDLDATEI
+1464 LTKAQPKELEASEI

-1505 LRYAIRVKFSPATA
+1505 LRYAIRVKFSPSTA

-1530 RNDVM
+1530 PNDVM

-1556 LRDARVYDTVEDDSG
+1556 LRDVRVYDTVEDENG

-1586 QKQQVI
+1586 QKQQAI
-1592 KDAFANWIWQDP
+1592 KDAFANWVWQDP
-1604 QRRESLVK
+1604 QRREMLVR

-1617 FNSAR
+1617 FNSTR

-1640 TLREHQR
+1640 RLREHQR

-1716 ASKRDFETANRK
+1716 ASKKDFEKANRK

-1759 ERIIQEQIDEIQSGI
+1759 ERIIQEQIDEIQEGI

-1813 VTFEE
+1813 VTFEQ
-1818 LGVDRLFVDESH
+1818 LGVDRLFVDEGH
-1830 HFKNLFLVT
+1830 AYKNLFLFT
-1839 KMRNVAGLSTSE
+1839 KMRNIAGLSTSE

-1882 SNSMV
+1882 SNSMT
-1887 ELFTVMRYLQY
+1887 ELYSMMRYLQY
-1898 GTLQQKNLIHF
+1898 GTLQQKSLTHF

-1960 DQLHLPV
+1960 DQLNLPV

-1985 MVQALSERAGK
+1985 MVQSLSERAAK

-2036 KLNACVRNVLRIWE
+2036 KLNACVTNVLRIWE
-2050 EGTEQRLTQLL
+2050 EGKEQRLTQLL

-2079 VKKKLLAAGVPETEV
+2079 VKKKLLAAGVPESEIV
-2094 AFIHTADTEA
+2094 FIHTADTEA

-2178 GTFDAYLFQTLENK
+2178 GTFDAYIWQTLENK

-2267 PASIQCQKA
+2267 PASIQRQKA

-2281 QQDAKVVE
+2281 QQDAKTAE
-2289 SNPQV
+2289 ANPQE
-2294 KDGFCGMSIKGMRF
+2294 KDGFCGIEIRGMRF
-2308 EDKLAAGERLLL
+2308 EDKLPAGERLLA
-2320 ACKEMPTAETVTLGN
+2320 ACQELSTAETMTLGS

-2346 TFRNEYQAV
+2346 AFRNEYQAV
-2355 LRGASSHFVP
+2355 LRGATSHFVP

-2373 LTRLDNA
+2373 LTRLDNV

-2390 AESQLQTLYQ
+2390 AENQLQTLYQ
-2400 QRDAAQVEVE
+2400 QKEAAQIEVQ
-2410 KPFPKEAELAEK
+2410 KSFPKEAELAEK
-2422 SARLAELDTLL
+2422 SARLAELDALL

-2439 EPEQDMSE
+2439 DPEQDAPE

-2453 SEGHRPSVLA
+2453 DEEHRPSVLA
-2463 GLKAAAAE
+2463 GLKGAAAE
-2471 KPARDKPQKKE
+2471 KPSREKAQKKE
-2482 EPER
+2482 DPER